1 MRQRRRLR
9 GDDLPIRAEIN
20 VTSLVDVAFVLLII
34 FVITAP
40 ILTGGVEVNLPR
52 GDVQP
57 LDTDLEP
64 FFVTVRRDGSVFYEN
79 TQVTMQEFQASFPQ
93 VAAAGTFERVDIR
106 GDSLAAYGA
115 IMRVVTTIAATGKQF
130 AFVAIEETPT
140 P

>member
-1 MRQRRRLR
+1 MRQRRRHR

-40 ILTGGVEVNLPR
+40 ILTGGVEVDLPR
-52 GDVQP
+52 GDVEP
-57 LDTDLEP
+57 LETDVEP

-79 TQVTMQEFQASFPQ
+79 TQVTMQEFQQSFPQ
-93 VAAAGTFERVDIR
+93 VAAAGTFERVYIR
-106 GDSLAAYGA
+106 GDSLSSYGA
-115 IMRVVTTIAATGKQF
+115 IMRVLTTIAKTGKQF
-130 AFVAIEETPT
+130 SFVAIEEAPT

>member
-1 MRQRRRLR
+1 MRHRKRFG

-57 LDTDLEP
+57 LETDTEP
-64 FFVTVRRDGSVFYEN
+64 FFVTVRPDGMVFMEA
-79 TQVTMQEFQASFPQ
+79 TPMTMQEFKDAFPQ
-93 VAAAGTFERVDIR
+93 LAAAGTFERVYIR
-106 GDSLAAYGA
+106 GDSLSRYGA
-115 IMRVVTTIAATGKQF
+115 IMSVITTIASTGKQF
-130 AFVAIEETPT
+130 SFVAIEEEQAR
-140 P
+140 

>member
-1 MRQRRRLR
+1 MRQRRRHR

-40 ILTGGVEVNLPR
+40 ILTGGVEVDLPR
-52 GDVQP
+52 GDVEP
-57 LDTDLEP
+57 LETDVEP

-79 TQVTMQEFQASFPQ
+79 TQVTMQEFQQSFPQ
-93 VAAAGTFERVDIR
+93 VAAAGTFERVYIR
-106 GDSLAAYGA
+106 GDSLSNYGA
-115 IMRVVTTIAATGKQF
+115 IMRVLTTIAKTGKQF
-130 AFVAIEETPT
+130 SFVAIEEAPT

>member
-1 MRQRRRLR
+1 MRHRRRFG

-40 ILTGGVEVNLPR
+40 ILTGGVEVNLPT
-52 GDVQP
+52 GDVEP
-57 LDTDLEP
+57 LETDLEP

-79 TQVTMQEFQASFPQ
+79 TQVTMREFQESFPQ
-93 VAAAGTFERVDIR
+93 VAAAGEFERVYIR
-106 GDSLAAYGA
+106 GDSLSSYGA
-115 IMRVVTTIAATGKQF
+115 IMRVLTTVAKTGKQF
-130 AFVAIEETPT
+130 SFVAIEEQPT